1 MARLSQSAESM
12 SSTDLSNED
21 FMAMYRYMLMA
32 RTVDQRMW
40 IMNRQG
46 RGPFAISC
54 QGHEAA
60 QVGSAFALTAG
71 RDWICPYY
79 RDAGAAIALGT
90 SILDIMLAFCAKA
103 EDPFGGGRQLPNH
116 YSSRRLR
123 ILSGSSSVGSQI
135 PHATGIGLAAKLRGE
150 ESVVVTYFGE
160 GATST
165 GDFHAGVNFASIH
178 KLPVI
183 FFAENNG
190 WAISVPTAKQM
201 NLDSLADRAIGYGV
215 PGVVVDG
222 TDILA
227 VHQVT
232 RAALDRC
239 LAGEGPTLI
248 DAEVYRPLPHSSDD
262 DDSLYLPP
270 GLKESFQ
277 DRDPIERFRAELIA
291 LGIWDDDRDSELRK
305 QIQQEVNEAASY
317 AESRPEPDP
326 ADLWSHVYAD
336 SPETTRI

>member
-1 MARLSQSAESM
+1 MALPGQHADPASSM
-12 SSTDLSNED
+12 DLSHD
-21 FMAMYRYMLMA
+21 DLMAMYRYMLMA

-79 RDAGAAIALGT
+79 RDAGAAITLGV
-90 SILDIMLAFCAKA
+90 SLLDIMLAFCAKA

-116 YSSRRLR
+116 YSNRRLR

-135 PHATGIGLAAKLRGE
+135 PHAAGIGLAAKLKGE
-150 ESVVVTYFGE
+150 KLVALTYFGE

-165 GDFHAGVNFASIH
+165 GDFHAGINFASIH

-183 FFAENNG
+183 FFTENNG

-201 NLDSLADRAIGYGV
+201 NLDSVADRARGYGV
-215 PGVVVDG
+215 PGVAVDG

-227 VHQVT
+227 VYQVT
-232 RAALDRC
+232 RAAMDRC

-248 DAEVYRPLPHSSDD
+248 DAQVYRPLPHSSDD
-262 DDSLYLPP
+262 DDSLYLPA

-277 DRDPIERFRAELIA
+277 GRDPIERFRAELFA
-291 LGIWDDDRDSELRK
+291 MGIWDQDRDSELRQ

-326 ADLWSHVYAD
+326 AELWSHVYSD
-336 SPETTRI
+336 SQETT

>member
-1 MARLSQSAESM
+1 MEAGDAGG
-12 SSTDLSNED
+12 STKPIRRVYEFHRPQQRRPQGYVPLY
-21 FMAMYRYMLMA
+21 AHA

-150 ESVVVTYFGE
+150 ESVVLTYFGE
-160 GATST
+160 GAIST
-165 GDFHAGVNFASIH
+165 GDFHAGINFASIH

-201 NLDSLADRAIGYGV
+201 NLDSLADRALGYGV

-227 VHQVT
+227 VYQVT
-232 RAALDRC
+232 SAAIDRC

-248 DAEVYRPLPHSSDD
+248 APRSIGLCPIPAMMTIRCICRPD
-262 DDSLYLPP
+262 
-270 GLKESFQ
+270 
-277 DRDPIERFRAELIA
+277 
-291 LGIWDDDRDSELRK
+291 
-305 QIQQEVNEAASY
+305 
-317 AESRPEPDP
+317 
-326 ADLWSHVYAD
+326 
-336 SPETTRI
+336 

>member
-1 MARLSQSAESM
+1 MAQPRRRAESEYSM
-12 SSTDLSNED
+12 ELDHEDL
-21 FMAMYRYMLMA
+21 MAMYRYMLMA

-79 RDAGAAIALGT
+79 RDAGAAITLGV
-90 SILDIMLAFCAKA
+90 SLLDIMLAFCAKA

-135 PHATGIGLAAKLRGE
+135 PHASGIGLAAKLKGE
-150 ESVVVTYFGE
+150 KLAVLTYFGE

-165 GDFHAGVNFASIH
+165 GDFHAGLNFASIH

-201 NLDSLADRAIGYGV
+201 NLDSVADRAPGYGV
-215 PGVVVDG
+215 PGVAVDG

-227 VHQVT
+227 VYQVT
-232 RAALDRC
+232 RAAVDRC

-248 DAEVYRPLPHSSDD
+248 DAQVYRPLPHSSDD

-277 DRDPIERFRAELIA
+277 DRDPIERFSAELCA
-291 LGIWDDDRDSELRK
+291 MGIWDRDRDSQLRQ
-305 QIQQEVNEAASY
+305 QIQLEVNEAASY

-326 ADLWSHVYAD
+326 ADLWSHVYSD
-336 SPETTRI
+336 SQGTTRY